1 MSLIPSQTPS
11 HGEKGKASYEFHSG
25 YLCTQLSPF
34 YFLMLVVSI
43 PLALQTVWTVIS
55 GSYIKIITKDKL
67 ICLLESGI
75 KCKKDAIQHR
85 CLVM

>member
-1 MSLIPSQTPS
+1 
-11 HGEKGKASYEFHSG
+11 
-25 YLCTQLSPF
+25 
-34 YFLMLVVSI
+34 MLVVSI